1 MTYREKEA
9 RELIIQAGRK
19 LLESG
24 LVSRTWGNISAR
36 VSSTHFIITPSGLSY
51 ETLQPEQ
58 LVKVRIDDCS
68 YEGKIKPSSEKGIHA
83 AAYRLRPDVG
93 FVIHTH
99 QDYASVLGVS
109 GRDLANLNHP
119 ALGNTVR
126 SEEHTSEL
134 QSR

>member
-83 AAYRLRPDVG
+83 AAYLHRPDTG

-99 QDYASVLGVS
+99 SARRTGFKQYVGIACSHVV
-109 GRDLANLNHP
+109 HP
-119 ALGNTVR
+119 YQVCV
-126 SEEHTSEL
+126 
-134 QSR
+134 